1 MNASK
6 LIPMGLLFLGLMA
19 ASTAHAQQEAD
30 HEAIAER
37 LAPVG
42 QLCLEGEDCGTAMA
56 SADAGGASTAGDAI
70 DGEGIY
76 GSICMACHET
86 GAAGSPVRGD
96 EAAWAERTEKGFATL
111 LDHAINGFNAMPAR
125 GGNPNLSDAEVRAA
139 VAHLVEPVMDVP
151 ATDESAADAGD
162 TAAAEGDGEGES
174 TATEATTGDDTAA
187 AEDGPDGEALYASAP
202 CAACHAAGVA
212 GAPVLGDAEAW
223 GPRIDKGIET
233 LYANA
238 INGIGTMP
246 PKGGAGL
253 PDAEIKAIVDYM
265 VSEAQ

>member
-6 LIPMGLLFLGLMA
+6 LILGCLTLLGLMTV
-19 ASTAHAQQEAD
+19 ASAHAQQEVD
-30 HEAIAER
+30 REALVER

-56 SADAGGASTAGDAI
+56 SAGAGDTGTAGDAI

-96 EAAWAERTEKGFATL
+96 EAAWAERTGKGFATL
-111 LDHAINGFNAMPAR
+111 LDHALNGFNAMPAR

-139 VAHLVEPVMDVP
+139 VAYLVEPVMDVP
-151 ATDESAADAGD
+151 AADDAA
-162 TAAAEGDGEGES
+162 
-174 TATEATTGDDTAA
+174 DDTAA
-187 AEDGPDGEALYASAP
+187 APDEDASATASDAAPAESGADGEALYASAP
-202 CAACHAAGVA
+202 CAACHAAGIA
-212 GAPVLGDAEAW
+212 EAPKLGDTEAW
-223 GPRIDKGIET
+223 APRLDKGIET
-233 LYANA
+233 LYASA

-253 PDAEIKAIVDYM
+253 PDEEIKAIVDYM
-265 VSEAQ
+265 IGEAQ

>member
-6 LIPMGLLFLGLMA
+6 LILGSLALFGLVTVA
-19 ASTAHAQQEAD
+19 TAHAQQEVD
-30 HEAIAER
+30 REVIAER

-42 QLCLEGEDCGTAMA
+42 ELCLEGEDCGTAMA
-56 SADAGGASTAGDAI
+56 ATGGGDASAATAEI

-76 GSICMACHET
+76 GSVCMACHET
-86 GAAGSPVRGD
+86 GAAGAPVRGD
-96 EAAWAERTEKGFATL
+96 EADWAERTGKGFATL

-139 VAHLVEPVMDVP
+139 VAYLVEPVMEVP
-151 ATDESAADAGD
+151 AAEESASGAD
-162 TAAAEGDGEGES
+162 TAAAEGED
-174 TATEATTGDDTAA
+174 ATVPSPAA
-187 AEDGPDGEALYASAP
+187 AEETAADAGGLDGEALYAGAP

-238 INGIGTMP
+238 INGIGAMP

-253 PDAEIKAIVDYM
+253 PDEEIKAIVDYM